1 MNHTTENHPAP
12 DNLDRQIAGSIA
24 RRLDAQ
30 RGRARDAFMQ
40 MIANEP
46 AADPIPITR
55 AVPRSASRVR
65 WFIGGSVGIAAAAAL
80 AIAMISPVDRPAV
93 TPNIPANQAML
104 PQVRHTIAW
113 DTHEA
118 APVIVNERST
128 ARSFERQR
136 VDRFRWYDQSLGANV
151 EVTVP
156 SREIMLANWPTH

>member
-1 MNHTTENHPAP
+1 MNNTTENHPAP
-12 DNLDRQIAGSIA
+12 DDLDRQIAGSIA

-30 RGRARDAFMQ
+30 HGRAREAFMQ

-46 AADPIPITR
+46 AADPIPITHP
-55 AVPRSASRVR
+55 VPRSASRLR

-80 AIAMISPVDRPAV
+80 AIAMLSPVDRPAV
-93 TPNIPANQAML
+93 IPNLPANHAAL
-104 PQVRHTIAW
+104 PQVQHTIAW

-136 VDRFRWYDQSLGANV
+136 VDRFRWYDQALGANV
-151 EVTVP
+151 EVIVP